1 MFSDIFF
8 KELYMS
14 EYLLTWEYYDQ
25 DWNLCEKGNF
35 VMRVN
40 KGDSFL
46 DSLTGY
52 TEAMAEARGAE
63 KNRVVVS
70 HCTKIN

>member
-1 MFSDIFF
+1 M
-8 KELYMS
+8 
-14 EYLLTWEYYDQ
+14 
-25 DWNLCEKGNF
+25 CEKGNF

-70 HCTKIN
+70 YCTKIN

>member
-1 MFSDIFF
+1 
-8 KELYMS
+8 MS

-70 HCTKIN
+70 YCTKIN

>member
-1 MFSDIFF
+1 MFSDILL
-8 KELYMS
+8 KEFYMS

-25 DWNLCEKGNF
+25 EWKLCEKGNF
-35 VMRVN
+35 LMKVN
-40 KGDSFL
+40 NSDCFL
-46 DSLTGY
+46 DALTGY

-70 HCTKIN
+70 ACTKIN

>member
-1 MFSDIFF
+1 
-8 KELYMS
+8 MS

-46 DSLTGY
+46 DTG
-52 TEAMAEARGAE
+52 R
-63 KNRVVVS
+63 
-70 HCTKIN
+70 

>member
-1 MFSDIFF
+1 
-8 KELYMS
+8 MS

-25 DWNLCEKGNF
+25 DWKLREKGNF

-40 KGDSFL
+40 KGDSFS
-46 DSLTGY
+46 DNLTGY

-70 HCTKIN
+70 YCTKIN

>member
-1 MFSDIFF
+1 
-8 KELYMS
+8 MS
-14 EYLLTWEYYDQ
+14 EYLLTGNIMTGLE
-25 DWNLCEKGNF
+25 LCEKGNF

-70 HCTKIN
+70 YCTKIN